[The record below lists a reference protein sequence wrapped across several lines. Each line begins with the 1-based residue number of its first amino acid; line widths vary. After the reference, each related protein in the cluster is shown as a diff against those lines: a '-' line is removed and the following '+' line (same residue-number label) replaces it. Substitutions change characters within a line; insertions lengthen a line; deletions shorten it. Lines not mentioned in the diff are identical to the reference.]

1 MRLVDPRLVLA
12 ALVLLLSPLRLDA
25 IVSFSTT
32 EQAEDV
38 GVSNPQAI
46 TLADLNGDNI
56 DDLITVTDIDTVA
69 VYLNDGEGML
79 AFDADYDILAEGPVA
94 VATGLFNDDNFLD
107 IAAANNGSGTVTVL
121 LGRGDG
127 TFDDEED
134 PFRVLVGAGPIGIGV
149 GDINNDREDDLLV
162 LSGNL
167 VYVLQGNGDGS
178 FSAGNPPTI
187 NTRST
192 GSFAIAVGL
201 LDADTNLDFA
211 VANRDNAQVVTF
223 FGNGNG
229 TFTFGQFIA
238 AGDSPTGI
246 IIADADG
253 DRDNDL
259 LAVDSAA
266 VPFDEVRLMRNNGD
280 PDDAFLFDTAES
292 IVSTEG
298 PLAITALDV
307 EPDNKVDIAVT
318 TVNPDQMSLLCQPSD
333 KCETQPGEPLE
344 PSSGQGGIFRQ
355 PRAGTV
361 PGCTEEGQVAV
372 VSGKLNG
379 DDMDDLVSLGGDL
392 ATLCI
397 SLNTSRVGGVGTPST
412 ATSTPTGPTATPT
425 ETRTLAPT
433 PTATEVPVI
442 GLGVCNTATGFP
454 SLSLG
459 RPVAVASEDFD
470 RDGDRDVAV
479 ADASGNRIVILRTT
493 LIPAAVPDMKCNTLN
508 LQQGAAIPV
517 MGPRKLATADLDRD
531 GSADLAVI
539 GEQGLSVFYGDGTGG
554 FRASGANPMPAGV
567 DPSDLAVTDFNRDF
581 TPDIIVSDM
590 GSQNVSIFLGTRQQ
604 GEPFPGRCAMS
615 VGRTTNLV
623 VAADLN
629 ADARADFA
637 VAGPVARDIGVFLQR
652 VDAPLACDNM
662 AASFQG
668 QSALSLP
675 NEPVGMVVG
684 LFTFTD
690 SVPDLAIAMRAAG
703 RTGTVMLFEG
713 RPAGATGVT
722 YVPGTP
728 VPVPTPK
735 GETVTTMP
743 TDISSGDIE
752 RDGRI
757 DLLVTDSR
765 NNDLAEFRG
774 QSSGGIGIALEPL
787 DVEGV
792 GPVDLEAVDI
802 DRDGRDDVITAN
814 AGDGSVTYMLS
825 NQRQNTPTPVPTNSP
840 TITPTPV
847 ATQAFSPTIT
857 LSPTRTRRPS
867 PSQTPE
873 PTHTQ
878 RGVVSLS
885 SGGCAIDDGSNDSGT
900 WLLTGLGFLA
910 VIMRRRV
917 QALLGG

>member
-1 MRLVDPRLVLA
+1 MRLVDPRLALA

-25 IVSFSTT
+25 VVSFSTT
-32 EQAEDV
+32 ELDEDI

-69 VYLNDGEGML
+69 VYLNDGVGEL
-79 AFDADYDILAEGPVA
+79 DFDADYDILDEGPVA
-94 VATGLFNDDNFLD
+94 VVTGLFNDDTFPD
-107 IAAANNGSGTVTVL
+107 IAVANNVSGTVSIL
-121 LGRGDG
+121 LGLGDG
-127 TFDDEED
+127 TFDEEED
-134 PFRVLVGAGPIGIGV
+134 PFRVLVGAAPIGIGV
-149 GDINNDREDDLLV
+149 GDFNNDREDDLLV
-162 LSGNL
+162 LSANL
-167 VYVLQGNGDGS
+167 VYVLQGNGDGT
-178 FSAGNPPTI
+178 FSAGNPATI
-187 NTRST
+187 STRNPA
-192 GSFAIAVGL
+192 FAIAVGL
-201 LDADTNLDFA
+201 LDADNNLDYA
-211 VANRDNAQVVTF
+211 VTNHQNGQVVTF

-229 TFTFGQFIA
+229 TFTFGQFIP

-253 DRDNDL
+253 DTDNDL
-259 LAVDSAA
+259 MVVDSEA

-280 PDDAFLFDTAES
+280 PDDAFLFDNPES

-333 KCETQPGEPLE
+333 KCNTPPGEPLE
-344 PSSGQGGIFRQ
+344 PSIGQGGIFRQ
-355 PRAGTV
+355 PRFGTV
-361 PGCTEEGQVAV
+361 PGCTEEGQVAI

-379 DDMDDLVSLGGDL
+379 DDMDDLVFLGGDL

-397 SLNTSRVGGVGTPST
+397 SLNTSSVGVATPGT

-433 PTATEVPVI
+433 PTPTEVPVI
-442 GLGVCNTATGFP
+442 GLGVCNTTTGFP
-454 SLSLG
+454 GLSLG

-479 ADASGNRIVILRTT
+479 ADSTGNRIVILRTT
-493 LIPAAVPDMKCNTLN
+493 LMPTSMPDMKCNTLK
-508 LQQGAAIPV
+508 LDQGATIPV
-517 MGPRKLATADLDRD
+517 TGPRKLATADFDRD

-539 GEQGLSVFYGDGTGG
+539 GEQGLSIFYGNGAGG
-554 FRASGANPMPAGV
+554 FDASAANPMPAGT
-567 DPSDLAVTDFNRDF
+567 DPSALAITDFNRDF
-581 TPDIIVSDM
+581 TPDIIISDM
-590 GSQNVSIFLGTRQQ
+590 GSQNVSIFLGTRQRPQ
-604 GEPFPGRCAMS
+604 PFPSRCAMP

-652 VDAPLACDNM
+652 ADAPLACDSM

-668 QSALSLP
+668 QSPLSLP
-675 NEPVGMVVG
+675 NEPVGMVAG

-690 SVPDLAIAMRAAG
+690 SIPDLAVAMRAAG
-703 RTGTVMLFEG
+703 GSGTVMLFEG
-713 RPAGATGVT
+713 RAAGGTGVT
-722 YVPGTP
+722 YVPGSP

-735 GETVTTMP
+735 GTTVTTIP
-743 TDISSGDIE
+743 TDIGSGDIE

-757 DLLVTDSR
+757 DLVVTDTQ
-765 NNDLAEFRG
+765 NNTLAEFRG
-774 QSSGGIGIALEPL
+774 QGSGGIGVALETSPL
-787 DVEGV
+787 EGV
-792 GPVDLEAVDI
+792 GPVDLEVVDI
-802 DRDGRDDVITAN
+802 DRDGRDDVIVAN
-814 AGDGSVTYMLS
+814 SGDGSLTYMLS
-825 NQRQNTPTPVPTNSP
+825 NQRANTPTPVPTNSP
-840 TITPTPV
+840 TITPTAS
-847 ATQAFSPTIT
+847 ATEAATPTIT
-857 LSPTRTRRPS
+857 PTPTRTRRPG
-867 PSQTPE
+867 PSETPE

-885 SGGCAIDDGSNDSGT
+885 GGGCSIDGGSGDSGT
-900 WLLTGLGFLA
+900 YLLGGFGLLA
-910 VIMRRRV
+910 LIMRRRA